1 MGKNTLSSSIRM
13 YAKECGFDEDVIAS
27 VIKQSLQTAYKK
39 QYGTDENLSFETD
52 EDGEI
57 YIVSNKKVVEKVQNP
72 VFEVSLE
79 KAQVLVPESE
89 IGDVLAVEEDI
100 QNYRFH
106 AVQAGKQRMQQAL
119 KEVQKDVLYSEYISK
134 VGEIIIGYYRR
145 ENNGNIYVDLGKVE
159 GVLPRKYRSPRD
171 HFSHDANKIKALIK
185 EVKKVRKSNTVQL
198 ILSRGDSDFVKRI
211 FELEVPEIYNGT
223 VEIVNIVREAGSKTK
238 IAVAANKVDVDP
250 VGACVGPR
258 GSRINV
264 VLTEIDNEKIDVIQY
279 SENPKEYIR
288 AALSPATIE
297 DVIIVDE
304 ATRSA
309 LAIVDE
315 SQLSLAI
322 GKQGLN
328 VRLANRLVDW
338 NIEVKTE
345 EQLKEMD
352 SYKDLRRAADEL
364 FADSSE
370 VEASDESDESVENGI
385 ALSEDALEVLKSNGI
400 ENLNDVLDMSEQ
412 QLMALEGM
420 NETLL
425 HEVLK
430 ATNQYFEEEYDEVY
444 ECPECGHAITIDM
457 TVCPNCGVGLSFEE
471 YDEDEETDDE

>member
-1 MGKNTLSSSIRM
+1 M
-13 YAKECGFDEDVIAS
+13 YAQESGFDEDVIAN

-52 EDGEI
+52 DDGEI
-57 YIVSNKKVVEKVQNP
+57 YIVSNKKVVEEVENS
-72 VFEVSLE
+72 VFEISLE
-79 KAQVLVPESE
+79 RAQVLVPESE
-89 IGDVLAVEEDI
+89 IGDILAVEEDI
-100 QNYRFH
+100 QSYRFH
-106 AVQAGKQRMQQAL
+106 AIQAGKQRMQQSL
-119 KEVQKDVLYSEYISK
+119 REVQKDVLYSEYISK

-171 HFSHDANKIKALIK
+171 HFTHDANKIKALVK
-185 EVKKVRKSNTVQL
+185 EVKKIRQSNTVQL
-198 ILSRGDSDFVKRI
+198 VLSRGDSEFVKRI

-238 IAVAANKVDVDP
+238 VAVISNKIDVDP

-264 VLTEIDNEKIDVIQY
+264 VITEIDGEKIDVIPY
-279 SENPKEYIR
+279 SENPREYIK
-288 AALSPATIE
+288 AALSPATVE
-297 DVIIVDE
+297 DVIILDE
-304 ATRSA
+304 TTRA
-309 LAIVDE
+309 AIAVVDE
-315 SQLSLAI
+315 SQLPLAI
-322 GKQGLN
+322 GRQGLN

-370 VEASDESDESVENGI
+370 LEDEVDDIDEVENYEYEI
-385 ALSEDALEVLKSNGI
+385 SLSEEALGVLKANNI
-400 ENLNDVLDMSEQ
+400 DDFNNVLDMSEQ
-412 QLMALEGM
+412 EIASLEGM

-425 HEVLK
+425 QEILQ
-430 ATNQYFEEEYDEVY
+430 ATNQYFEEEYEEYY
-444 ECPECGHAITIDM
+444 ECPECGHTITIDM
-457 TVCPNCGVGLSFEE
+457 TACPNCGVGLSFEE
-471 YDEDEETDDE
+471 YDEDEEIIEEE

>member
-1 MGKNTLSSSIRM
+1 M

-425 HEVLK
+425 NEVLK